1 MRYNYNRKIK
11 KRAGV
16 IRPFT
21 YLELIM
27 QDMIDDYRRQIGEFN
42 KRIDELN
49 KEINGIQSKYNK
61 EAQRLHSLIA
71 QRDNLVGSLQEMLYG
86 VERRW

>member
-1 MRYNYNRKIK
+1 MK
-11 KRAGV
+11 
-16 IRPFT
+16 
-21 YLELIM
+21 
-27 QDMIDDYRRQIGEFN
+27 DMIDDYRRQIGEFN